1 MVNELILVF
10 VAHSDDE
17 VIGMGGTI
25 LKYIQEK
32 KDIVTVLVSNGEK
45 SSPWLKKDL
54 LVKERIKETEDIEK
68 FLGIKK
74 TLFLDY
80 KDTKL
85 KEELDTPEAEKKIEA
100 IIKEFK
106 PKKIFTHSSF
116 DAHLDHRAVNKIV
129 MKVLDK
135 IDKKNRI
142 NLYSFEIW
150 NVIEETN
157 PRIYVDI
164 SSTFKKKLQAI
175 KKFKSQ
181 KIYTYILLIPTIYK
195 AFILGMLNKCRFA
208 ERFYRLR

>member
-85 KEELDTPEAEKKIEA
+85 KEELDTPEAEKKNRS
-100 IIKEFK
+100 
-106 PKKIFTHSSF
+106 H
-116 DAHLDHRAVNKIV
+116 NK
-129 MKVLDK
+129 
-135 IDKKNRI
+135 RI
-142 NLYSFEIW
+142 
-150 NVIEETN
+150 
-157 PRIYVDI
+157 
-164 SSTFKKKLQAI
+164 
-175 KKFKSQ
+175 
-181 KIYTYILLIPTIYK
+181 
-195 AFILGMLNKCRFA
+195 
-208 ERFYRLR
+208 